1 MSAAVCHCHRGNC
14 SPSTTTSPLT
24 PRWFHTVHVALMLL
38 KTHRRLPVRSSLQ
51 GQFQC
56 WNSTMG
62 AQQLS
67 LSLGQAAL
75 GLCAFVALTA
85 SHSHPTPR

>member
-1 MSAAVCHCHRGNC
+1 MGAAVCHCHRGNC
-14 SPSTTTSPLT
+14 SPSTTTSPPT
-24 PRWFHTVHVALMLL
+24 PWWFHTVHVALMLL

-51 GQFQC
+51 GQFRC

-85 SHSHPTPR
+85 SQSHPTPR

>member
-1 MSAAVCHCHRGNC
+1 MLLCVIATVGTAA
-14 SPSTTTSPLT
+14 PAPPLPPPT

-51 GQFQC
+51 GQFRC

-85 SHSHPTPR
+85 SQSHPTPR